1 MNAYSKNPT
10 MDCFNY
16 NCPFRSKTTSSRCE
30 CVACLNRC
38 ESYTVYASNHT
49 LADYELAILR
59 ANMSRDTNC
68 GIGNGC

>member
-16 NCPFRSKTTSSRCE
+16 NCLFRSKTTSSRCE

-49 LADYELAILR
+49 LADDELAILR
-59 ANMSRDTNC
+59 THISHNTNYR
-68 GIGNGC
+68 IENGY